1 MKNFILSLFAAG
13 LIFTT
18 AGTVKAQVS
27 INNDGSSPHASAML
41 EVKSTSRG
49 FLPPRMTTAQRVAL
63 GGIATA
69 GLVVYDTDLKKLYF
83 HNGITWDEG
92 GVGNYWLKSGSFIYN
107 NALTDFV
114 GIGVNNPARSLEV
127 RGSSWQTARISSPST
142 GAGLEFVSA
151 ATTDWSVNSFGTY
164 LFVTSSN
171 DDFASFTDQY
181 LFSTA
186 EFRPNTHNSRT
197 LGAASIRWSNTYS
210 VAGDFSGTLS
220 GVDARFTGNVG
231 VGITSPLAKLHVH
244 DAASQVATILVSPMA
259 ADIEDSSKIFFSEG
273 ASGVAGMYWLYDGVG
288 NDMELW
294 GQYYGNKYGPHL
306 TVNRT
311 NGNMAIAGNI
321 TGNVNFSGNVA
332 LGGTYATGYKL
343 SVGGKVICTE
353 LRVNQVADWPDYV
366 FRKGYNLMPVGQLA
380 SYIEE
385 NGHLPNIPPA
395 SEIEKSGMDIGV
407 MQKRMMEKIEE
418 LSLYI
423 INQQK
428 EIDELKARLENSSR

>member
-231 VGITSPLAKLHVH
+231 VGTTNPQAKLHVH
-244 DAASQVATILVSPMA
+244 DAGSKLAKVLITPQQAVNG
-259 ADIEDSSKIFFSEG
+259 DSSMIFMAEDADG
-273 ASGVAGMYWLYDGVG
+273 TWGMYWLYDGSG
-288 NDMELW
+288 NQMELW
-294 GQYYGNKYGPHL
+294 GEYPSVTSGPHML
-306 TVNRT
+306 VNRD
-311 NGNMAIAGNI
+311 NGNMAI
-321 TGNVNFSGNVA
+321 
-332 LGGTYATGYKL
+332 GGTTLASGYKL
-343 SVGGKVICTE
+343 SVHGKVICTE

-366 FRKGYNLMPVGQLA
+366 FRKDYNLMPVGQLA
-380 SYIEE
+380 SFIKE

-395 SEIEKSGMDIGV
+395 SEI
-407 MQKRMMEKIEE
+407 
-418 LSLYI
+418 
-423 INQQK
+423 
-428 EIDELKARLENSSR
+428 